1 MKHSKMRLNLKLLRF
16 KKLKN
21 QKTKLFRLKS
31 KQNEDG
37 SVTIP
42 SDRVARWKR
51 QIETPYCVLS
61 EDEKESDRCEARE
74 MLRII
79 KNGDNL

>member
-1 MKHSKMRLNLKLLRF
+1 MRKDAIENLALYAHKAWSGWMDYVF
-16 KKLKN
+16 
-21 QKTKLFRLKS
+21 TVS